1 MISENYFGANPD
13 LGFYYERVIDW
24 DRLVPLYAE
33 PEDALKPIDTAASW
47 REVLSVAGDYVGRQ
61 VSSRAAEVDRLGTP
75 HTGDIKVSPPMADN
89 LRGLAEL
96 GLIGLGIP
104 REYGGEGMPFVVHS
118 AVFEMLARAD
128 AATMVQYAFYS
139 SPAAMILRFGSDAQK
154 ERWVPRLA
162 RGEMIGWVAMT
173 EPEAGSD
180 VGNISTTAT
189 RQPDGTWRIN
199 GRKQFIS
206 SGNGEV
212 GVLLARAAAGS
223 TGLDGLAP
231 FIVPKCVADPEHG
244 ERENFSVE
252 RAEEKVCINGSPT
265 CALS

>member
-1 MISENYFGANPD
+1 MRSENYYSANSD
-13 LGFYYERVIDW
+13 LLFYYEHVIDW
-24 DRLVPLYAE
+24 QRHVPLFAE
-33 PEDALKPIDTAASW
+33 AADAERPADTAATW
-47 REVLSVAGDYVGRQ
+47 RDVLTLAGDYIGKEI
-61 VSSRAAEVDRLGTP
+61 SSRAAEVDRLGTP
-75 HTGDIKVSPPMADN
+75 HKGDITVSQPMAEN

-154 ERWVPRLA
+154 QRWVPQLA
-162 RGEMIGWVAMT
+162 TGEIIGWVAMT

-189 RQPDGTWRIN
+189 R
-199 GRKQFIS
+199 
-206 SGNGEV
+206 
-212 GVLLARAAAGS
+212 
-223 TGLDGLAP
+223 
-231 FIVPKCVADPEHG
+231 
-244 ERENFSVE
+244 
-252 RAEEKVCINGSPT
+252 
-265 CALS
+265 